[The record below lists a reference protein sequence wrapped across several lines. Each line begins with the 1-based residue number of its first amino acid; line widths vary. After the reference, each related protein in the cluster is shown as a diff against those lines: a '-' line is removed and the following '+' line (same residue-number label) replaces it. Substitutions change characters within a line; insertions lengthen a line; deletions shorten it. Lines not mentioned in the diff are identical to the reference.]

1 MESASQLQTFSR
13 NDIGLRLDQFGYSC
27 FLNQLLFDAVFDYEV
42 IISFESE
49 ESTRFSRFETSCKLL
64 GLMKALETLPFNARS
79 FSLQIHISRDA
90 CMWCQ
95 DLIDVYKKLAAVDS
109 DTYLLIFGHIEDTPR
124 LFVFLKSLKF
134 YLKAGGTQ
142 TLKPSRRLPATF
154 QISQLGV
161 CPNFNANR
169 FDRPLR
175 PAR

>member
-95 DLIDVYKKLAAVDS
+95 DLIDVYKKLAAVDPN
-109 DTYLLIFGHIEDTPR
+109 TYLLIFGHIEDTPHWVT
-124 LFVFLKSLKF
+124 LEKSLKF
-134 YLKAGGTQ
+134 YLKTGM
-142 TLKPSRRLPATF
+142 KPSRRLPATF
-154 QISQLGV
+154 QVQEVLV
-161 CPNFNANR
+161 CLDFVPNR
-169 FDRPLR
+169 VDRTLR